1 MSKKIVVVCPKCNNN
16 MEISIEQKNSRIE
29 CSACN
34 DTFMAFEAVIC
45 NECGKFRHPN
55 HRCKC
60 CIPEDASTIEYF
72 EKQNWYN
79 PFSWGKLTRKTDV
92 VKSDIADCDEQNEST
107 NCKKAA
113 VDNSAHINS
122 VFNPLSWGRNTKT
135 EVSDVSQNSTWYN
148 PFSWGMTPELKE
160 KIENEKKREQEI
172 AEVFNRLPEDIKT
185 VLEYETDKYEKLLTS
200 MRDRI
205 EELENTVSD
214 LESEIENLKEK
225 DE

>member
-1 MSKKIVVVCPKCNNN
+1 
-16 MEISIEQKNSRIE
+16 
-29 CSACN
+29 
-34 DTFMAFEAVIC
+34 
-45 NECGKFRHPN
+45 
-55 HRCKC
+55 
-60 CIPEDASTIEYF
+60 
-72 EKQNWYN
+72 
-79 PFSWGKLTRKTDV
+79 
-92 VKSDIADCDEQNEST
+92 
-107 NCKKAA
+107 
-113 VDNSAHINS
+113 
-122 VFNPLSWGRNTKT
+122 
-135 EVSDVSQNSTWYN
+135 
-148 PFSWGMTPELKE
+148 MTPELKE